1 MGSRRKKDMVF
12 AILEILEKSSCQTTD
27 FCGILFLQYALRIVR
42 IEFAGVMELV
52 DVADSKSAG
61 GDIVWVRVPP
71 PAPKQMPTFDA
82 VGGTPTASV
91 VSGVFDPRIFS
102 SQTGDINEGF
112 QATGEIRP
120 LVTDN

>member
-1 MGSRRKKDMVF
+1 MGSRRKKDMGFV
-12 AILEILEKSSCQTTD
+12 ILEILEKSSCQTTD

-91 VSGVFDPRIFS
+91 VSGIFDPQIFN
-102 SQTGDINEGF
+102 SQTGDVKESF
-112 QATGEIRP
+112 RATGGFEP
-120 LVTDN
+120 S